1 MEVTSEHLKQLN
13 NLILN
18 PTYTKKDEMVPNGNG
33 IWDKMNGVSG
43 SQFGHLNNYEFW
55 TRILDNL
62 NGLPGLRL
70 IKTILSLLVGS
81 MERAEAFSGDGVRP
95 VHLPPG
101 KEEEGTALPPDEPN
115 RPFPVGSG
123 A

>member
-1 MEVTSEHLKQLN
+1 MADFGQNERIIQLKVLQ
-13 NLILN
+13 
-18 PTYTKKDEMVPNGNG
+18 P
-33 IWDKMNGVSG
+33 
-43 SQFGHLNNYEFW
+43 
-55 TRILDNL
+55 

-70 IKTILSLLVGS
+70 IKLGLLVGS
-81 MERAEAFSGDGVRP
+81 MERAVAFSGDGVCL

-115 RPFPVGSG
+115 RTFPVGSG

>member
-1 MEVTSEHLKQLN
+1 MDFGQNERIIRLKIGQ
-13 NLILN
+13 
-18 PTYTKKDEMVPNGNG
+18 
-33 IWDKMNGVSG
+33 
-43 SQFGHLNNYEFW
+43 
-55 TRILDNL
+55 L

-70 IKTILSLLVGS
+70 DQTILSLLVGS
-81 MERAEAFSGDGVRP
+81 MERAVAFFGDEVLP

-115 RPFPVGSG
+115 RPCLVGSL

>member
-1 MEVTSEHLKQLN
+1 MNFGQNERIIRLK
-13 NLILN
+13 
-18 PTYTKKDEMVPNGNG
+18 
-33 IWDKMNGVSG
+33 
-43 SQFGHLNNYEFW
+43 FW
-55 TRILDNL
+55 TIERIT
-62 NGLPGLRL
+62 R
-70 IKTILSLLVGS
+70 IKTDQTILSLLVGS
-81 MERAEAFSGDGVRP
+81 MERAVAFSGDGVRP